1 VSTGDARAPEV
12 GRRRGRSDEAYV
24 LIRRA
29 AFGSDIPSIIPSVI
43 PCGMVSSMATNAKGM
58 AMPTMTEQS
67 EKVRE
72 NRLRA
77 MAERQGLKISK
88 SRQRDPRGLSYG
100 RWMIV
105 DPFTKSVV
113 TGTQHT
119 GSPNMSLDE
128 VEAYLTS
135 ERGER

>member
-1 VSTGDARAPEV
+1 
-12 GRRRGRSDEAYV
+12 
-24 LIRRA
+24 
-29 AFGSDIPSIIPSVI
+29 
-43 PCGMVSSMATNAKGM
+43 MATNAKGM

-77 MAERQGLKISK
+77 MAERQGLKISQ